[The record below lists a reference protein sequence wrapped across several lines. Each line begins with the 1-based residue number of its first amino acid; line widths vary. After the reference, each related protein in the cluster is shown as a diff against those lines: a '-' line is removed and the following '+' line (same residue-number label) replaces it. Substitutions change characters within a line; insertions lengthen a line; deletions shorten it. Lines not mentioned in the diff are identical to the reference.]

1 MGKDILLVAVIAVIL
16 FVIVFGIG
24 YSIYRKIGKGKKRI
38 NMKILLWGSIFVC
51 YILVVLFGTLLS
63 RDSYH
68 DAAMLLSPFFAY
80 QEAWMS
86 ASSAAWGLIIVNIVL
101 FVPFGF
107 LLPLG
112 IKKFQTFWKTYL
124 VGFLFSLFIELIQL
138 FFHLGIFETADLLNN
153 TIGVLIGYG
162 FYKIIVFF
170 ISAKKTEKLP
180 IKKTVLF
187 QIPLLLC
194 IVGFGGTYVVYQMQ
208 ELGNITTYL
217 LDITMKHNIDVTIHS
232 SETYDT
238 KEVNG
243 MVYKMD
249 GYTKEE
255 AKQKAISFFDRM
267 HTKINEDSAI
277 FYDECVVYKDVDEK
291 YNIWIYF
298 KNGNINIHT
307 LNIRYEENEQS
318 TKASRE
324 TLEKALSKYGIILPE
339 GTTLTTNNELHTY
352 IFEANKIKIGD
363 TLYDGKLECTYYE
376 NGELDNIRNEIIV
389 ANPYKEFTLI
399 SQQEAFEK
407 IYDKGFGF
415 YDKDIS
421 LDVGKVQIGY
431 EQDSKGYYQP
441 VYVFDVKYNNED
453 IISQIMIPAVK
464 R

>member
-255 AKQKAISFFDRM
+255 AKQKAISFF
-267 HTKINEDSAI
+267 
-277 FYDECVVYKDVDEK
+277 
-291 YNIWIYF
+291 
-298 KNGNINIHT
+298 
-307 LNIRYEENEQS
+307 
-318 TKASRE
+318 
-324 TLEKALSKYGIILPE
+324 
-339 GTTLTTNNELHTY
+339 
-352 IFEANKIKIGD
+352 
-363 TLYDGKLECTYYE
+363 
-376 NGELDNIRNEIIV
+376 
-389 ANPYKEFTLI
+389 
-399 SQQEAFEK
+399 
-407 IYDKGFGF
+407 
-415 YDKDIS
+415 
-421 LDVGKVQIGY
+421 
-431 EQDSKGYYQP
+431 
-441 VYVFDVKYNNED
+441 
-453 IISQIMIPAVK
+453 
-464 R
+464 